1 MAASEFLVLTET
13 EIRDCVRMDADSLAA
28 VEAGFTAMAR
38 GLAEVPPPMGI
49 PVPERGGEVHVKSAY
64 IRGLRGFAVKIATG
78 FWRNAERGLPASS
91 GMMILLDAETGF
103 PLALLLD
110 NGYLTDVR
118 TALAG
123 AIAAKHLARSEVR
136 AAGVVGTGVQA
147 RMQMEALQLV
157 RPFERVL
164 VWGRNPQSAQAYA
177 TEMTAK
183 LGVEVAAAA
192 SVADVVRQC
201 DVVVTTTPAREPLL
215 TAADLHP
222 GLHIT
227 AMGSDGPGKQE
238 LDPQVL
244 ARADLLVCDRKSQC
258 AHLGELQHALAAG
271 LLNEASPVT
280 ELGEI
285 AAGSRPGRT
294 SDAQITVCDLTGVGV
309 QDTAIAMLAYDRAV
323 ARKLGKPFRSR

>member
-1 MAASEFLVLTET
+1 VAASEFLVLNEA
-13 EIRDCVRMDADSLAA
+13 EIRECVRMDAESLAA

-49 PVPERGGEVHVKSAY
+49 AVPERGGEVHVKSAY
-64 IRGLRGFAVKIATG
+64 IRGLRGFAVKIASG

-91 GMMILLDAETGF
+91 GMMVLLDAETGF

-123 AIAAKHLARSEVR
+123 AIAANNLARKEVR
-136 AAGVVGTGVQA
+136 AAGVVGAGVQA
-147 RMQMEALQLV
+147 RMQIEALQLV
-157 RPFERVL
+157 RRFERVL
-164 VWGRNPQSAQAYA
+164 VWGRNAAKVQAYA
-177 TEMTAK
+177 AEMSAK
-183 LGVEVAAAA
+183 LGVDVQAAA
-192 SVADVVRQC
+192 SVAEVVGES
-201 DVVVTTTPAREPLL
+201 DLVVTTTPAREPLVL
-215 TAADLHP
+215 ATHLHA

-244 ARADLLVCDRKSQC
+244 ARADLLVCDRRAQC
-258 AHLGELQHALAAG
+258 AQLGELQHALGAG
-271 LLNEASPVT
+271 ELNAASPVT

-285 AAGSRPGRT
+285 TAGSKPGRT
-294 SDAQITVCDLTGVGV
+294 SNTQITVCDLTGVGV
-309 QDTAIAMLAYDRAV
+309 QDTAIATLAYDRAV
-323 ARKLGKPFRSR
+323 ARKLGQPFRSK

>member
-1 MAASEFLVLTET
+1 MAATEFLVLNEA
-13 EIRDCVRMDADSLAA
+13 ELRECVRMDAESLAA
-28 VEAGFTAMAR
+28 VEVGFTAMAR
-38 GLAEVPPPMGI
+38 GQADVPPPMGI
-49 PVPERGGEVHVKSAY
+49 AVPERGGEVHVKSAY
-64 IRGLRGFAVKIATG
+64 LRGLRGFAVKIASG

-91 GMMILLDAETGF
+91 GMMVLLDAETGF

-123 AIAAKHLARSEVR
+123 AIAAKYLARREVR
-136 AAGVVGTGVQA
+136 MAGVVGTGVQA

-157 RPFERVL
+157 WPFKRAL
-164 VWGRNPQSAQAYA
+164 VWGRNAAAAKTYAAEMSAR
-177 TEMTAK
+177 
-183 LGVEVAAAA
+183 LGVEVTASE
-192 SVADVVRQC
+192 SVADVVRQS
-201 DVVVTTTPAREPLL
+201 DVVVTTTPAREPLVMA
-215 TAADLHP
+215 TSLHA

-244 ARADLLVCDRKSQC
+244 ARADILVCDRRSQC
-258 AHLGELQHALAAG
+258 AQLGELQHALATGVLSA
-271 LLNEASPVT
+271 ASPVT

-285 AAGSRPGRT
+285 TAGSKPGRT

-309 QDTAIAMLAYDRAV
+309 QDTAIATLAYDLAI
-323 ARKLGKPFRSR
+323 ARKLGQPFRS